1 MFGEASLE
9 VQLDSQKAVGILRTN
24 CKLINY
30 NNLKVR
36 HEVFNLGFPEIN

>member
-1 MFGEASLE
+1 MFVKVSLE
-9 VQLDSQKAVGILRTN
+9 VQLDSQKTVGILKTN

-36 HEVFNLGFPEIN
+36 YEVFSLGFPESN